1 MFTPGAVCQTA
12 TSRSASTKGSGLS
25 RTPLTTLKIVTLAAM
40 PTARVMM
47 ATVVN
52 SGTRMSRR
60 AVRAARTGSRGMH
73 GYYGRRR
80 ARVSCPGRGW
90 DAGGR
95 GSGSFSRDADLC
107 GWSRITFLLRD
118 ADARG
123 GRGSRFFYG
132 TRIRADGRGYG
143 SLARR
148 RRWTRTAAD
157 HQFFYGTRTH
167 ADGRGSP
174 VLLRDAD
181 TRRRPRITG
190 SFTGRG
196 FTRTAADTVQLHGTR
211 LSAGGRGSRF
221 FYGTRTHAD
230 GRGSRFFY
238 STRIHA
244 GARDHFLL
252 RDADGRGRPRITASL
267 TERGFT
273 RAVADQ
279 GSFSRDA
286 GWDAGGRGSRF
297 FYSMR
302 THADGRGSPLLL
314 RDADFRGRPR
324 IRFTCTGRGYTRVAA
339 DHGSFTG
346 RGHTRKAADHVSF
359 TRRGDTGAPAYTILF
374 AGSR

>member
-1 MFTPGAVCQTA
+1 M
-12 TSRSASTKGSGLS
+12 
-25 RTPLTTLKIVTLAAM
+25 AAD
-40 PTARVMM
+40 
-47 ATVVN
+47 
-52 SGTRMSRR
+52 
-60 AVRAARTGSRGMH
+60 H
-73 GYYGRRR
+73 
-80 ARVSCPGRGW
+80 
-90 DAGGR
+90 
-95 GSGSFSRDADLC
+95 
-107 GWSRITFLLRD
+107 
-118 ADARG
+118 
-123 GRGSRFFYG
+123 RFFYG
-132 TRIRADGRGYG
+132 TRISADGRGYG
-143 SLARR
+143 SIARDAVIR
-148 RRWTRTAAD
+148 GWPRITVLLRDADTRGWPRITVLLLDADTRGRPRSLSFAGRRWTRTAAD
-157 HQFFYGTRTH
+157 HRFFDGTRIH
-167 ADGRGSP
+167 AGGRGSGFFFTRRGMGRGWP
-174 VLLRDAD
+174 RITFLLLDAD
-181 TRRRPRITG
+181 TRGWPRITA

-196 FTRTAADTVQLHGTR
+196 FPRTAADTVQLHGTR

-346 RGHTRKAADHVSF
+346 RGHTRMAADHVSF
-359 TRRGDTGAPAYTILF
+359 TRRGYTRAPAITF
-374 AGSR
+374 FCGTQMDADGRGSPLL